1 MKHTLNHIDRLVY
14 IALTLAVTGSLSIVY
29 ASSFKE
35 KVCDGVI
42 RSSSKV
48 YAVKEVNRSK
58 NCLCK
63 EVAITTK
70 ESVEL
75 GYMSVEEAEEV
86 ERKCWALPS
95 ELF

>member
-1 MKHTLNHIDRLVY
+1 MKHALNHIDRLVY

-35 KVCDGVI
+35 NNCNSLVGAPP
-42 RSSSKV
+42 V
-48 YAVKEVNRSK
+48 YRVKEVNRSK
-58 NCLCK
+58 SCLCK
-63 EVAITTK
+63 EVAITTM

-86 ERKCWALPS
+86 ERKCWDLPG